1 MITISNNQ
9 LFLFQNGLLNALPQ
23 VAIFTYGLVSSFLSD
38 YLLRKN
44 YIKRPTLRYLGS
56 ALCTGM
62 QGITAAALGYT
73 TESWILCITIMT
85 IGTGFK
91 AFSYQGHLAA
101 VYDIAPT
108 YSGTLCGFVNMAGNL
123 TGFITPLVAA
133 AFTKHDVKD
142 VAGWRNLFLTASGLY
157 FLAFIIF
164 PLCIRLSPAKFE
176 LEGAEKSPNDRIE
189 KTRKVYAI

>member
-1 MITISNNQ
+1 M
-9 LFLFQNGLLNALPQ
+9 PQ
-23 VAIFTYGLVSSFLSD
+23 VAILTYGIVSSFLSD
-38 YLLRKN
+38 FLLKKN
-44 YIKRPTLRYLGS
+44 YIKRSTLRYIGC

-62 QGITAAALGYT
+62 QGVTAAALGYT

-85 IGTGFK
+85 LGTGFK
-91 AFSYQGHLAA
+91 AFSYLGHLAA

-133 AFTKHDVKD
+133 AFTKHDAKD

-164 PLCIRLSPAKFE
+164 PIGIRLSPAKFE
-176 LEGAEKSPNDRIE
+176 LKRADNSPNDRIE
-189 KTRKVYAI
+189 KTRKVYDI